1 MDPISAA
8 MREVISYSVAL
19 RATQDA
25 ETAMQLMSGP
35 WLADDASGLTQILRF
50 LSLEGRDGCAIHHAG
65 QHDLWSRRPGLRH
78 AGVSV
83 KSACLEAAIGV
94 CDRARDLPLALRP
107 STREVSVWAVL

>member
-35 WLADDASGLTQILRF
+35 WLADDAS
-50 LSLEGRDGCAIHHAG
+50 A
-65 QHDLWSRRPGLRH
+65 
-78 AGVSV
+78 
-83 KSACLEAAIGV
+83 
-94 CDRARDLPLALRP
+94 
-107 STREVSVWAVL
+107 